1 MKALSVHSEHVS
13 NIMFGLKT
21 IELRSRPIK
30 HRGDLLIVSSK
41 SGIDMW
47 AHEVATD
54 TSYMFP
60 KGVQCCVV
68 EVVDCRPATEDD
80 AEAACYYD
88 GIQEGTWAW
97 EIKLK
102 YITEFT
108 PQVGRLNL
116 FDVPDEKIIRMPQEK
131 VDNLPEQL
139 TTRIKG
145 VPKKGAYFDF

>member
-1 MKALSVHSEHVS
+1 MKALSVHSEHAS
-13 NIMFGLKT
+13 NIEAGLKT

-41 SGIDMW
+41 SGIDFW
-47 AHEVATD
+47 AHDTETD
-54 TSYMFP
+54 TSYLFP
-60 KGVQCCVV
+60 KGVHYCVV
-68 EVVDCRPATEDD
+68 EVVDCRPATGDD

-97 EIKLK
+97 VIKKK
-102 YITEFT
+102 YTTEFT

-116 FDVPDEKIIRMPQEK
+116 FEVPDEKIIRMSDEK
-131 VDNLPEQL
+131 VAEIPHIFPTQ
-139 TTRIKG
+139 IKG